1 MPRPVTTGSLIISP
15 NYAAK
20 NWVFHLKLP
29 ILYFT
34 FYLLHNTTLKPFIGL
49 VQLPQ
54 YESLSALSS
63 SILTIQPLNLLA
75 SQILHIKSS
84 STKFSIPPWM
94 TLTCG
99 SLSFPNLPLLPV
111 FSSNYNIKH
120 NLMILHSALFRESP
134 SLMLWKLSAY
144 GHHSLIL
151 LSVNSQ
157 PLKKSFVKY
166 YLRIIP
172 AKLFDSDA
180 ALIIPIC
187 LRFLEV
193 E

>member
-34 FYLLHNTTLKPFIGL
+34 FYLLHNTTLKPFMGLVPNFTVIWFLQQTIYKKAL

-54 YESLSALSS
+54 YESLSVLSS
-63 SILTIQPLNLLA
+63 SILIIQPLNLLA

-99 SLSFPNLPLLPV
+99 SLSSPNLPLLPV
-111 FSSNYNIKH
+111 FPSNYNIKH
-120 NLMILHSALFRESP
+120 NFGKNPIHHWWET
-134 SLMLWKLSAY
+134 KLS
-144 GHHSLIL
+144 
-151 LSVNSQ
+151 
-157 PLKKSFVKY
+157 
-166 YLRIIP
+166 
-172 AKLFDSDA
+172 
-180 ALIIPIC
+180 
-187 LRFLEV
+187 
-193 E
+193 